1 MVQWRKLATPG
12 RNNNNINI
20 NKLQYPDHNSDC
32 HVIADGHCLSKS
44 LELIKLINLIN
55 TRCAMEI
62 LNASDAKREF
72 GEVLIK
78 AQHGPIGIN
87 RNGKPVAVVI
97 SAAEF
102 AQLEALKEEQLKMA
116 IQEGIADLQA
126 GKVTDGKIVMDKL
139 RKRVSG

>member
-1 MVQWRKLATPG
+1 
-12 RNNNNINI
+12 
-20 NKLQYPDHNSDC
+20 
-32 HVIADGHCLSKS
+32 
-44 LELIKLINLIN
+44 
-55 TRCAMEI
+55 MEI

-78 AQHGPIGIN
+78 AQHGPVGIN

-102 AQLEALKEEQLKMA
+102 AQLEALKEEHLREA

-126 GKVTDGKIVMDKL
+126 GKVTDGKAVMDKL
-139 RKRVSG
+139 RKRISG